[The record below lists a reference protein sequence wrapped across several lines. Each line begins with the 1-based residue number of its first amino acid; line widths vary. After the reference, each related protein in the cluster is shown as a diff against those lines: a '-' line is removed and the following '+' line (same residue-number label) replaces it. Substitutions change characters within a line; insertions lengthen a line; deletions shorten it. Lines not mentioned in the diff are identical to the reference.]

1 MRKPN
6 AAAPD
11 EAFSESG
18 NAALH
23 CGVSL
28 VSRIAMIAGEP

>member
-1 MRKPN
+1 MRNPN

-11 EAFSESG
+11 EVFSESG

-28 VSRIAMIAGEP
+28 ISRIQ